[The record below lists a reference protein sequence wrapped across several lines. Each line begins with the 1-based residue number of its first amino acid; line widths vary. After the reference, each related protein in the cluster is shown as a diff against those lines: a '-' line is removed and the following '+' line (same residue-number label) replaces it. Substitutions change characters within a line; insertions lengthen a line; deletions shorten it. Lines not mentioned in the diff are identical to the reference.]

1 MIFERIKSEGL
12 AHLSY
17 FIGSE
22 DEALVIDPRRDCQ
35 AYFDLA
41 RRESMKIKYIF
52 ETHRNEDYV
61 IGSLELKNLTDAE
74 IYHGR
79 GVDFKYGN
87 YLDDGQEFNFGSM
100 KLTALHTPGHTDEST
115 SYTLVDLDTGQDPIM
130 VFTGD
135 TLFIGDVGR
144 TDLYGS
150 REASRLASNLYDSIF
165 HKILPLG
172 DEVILC
178 PAHGEGSICGGSIAK
193 RELSTL
199 GLEHIQNPILQK
211 IEKEEFVKYKV
222 EEQLEFPPYFKKME
236 QYNLQGPP
244 LLQRLP
250 TPEFL
255 SPEKFKEEIEK
266 GAVVVDT
273 RMPYSFGGV
282 HIKDTYSIWLGGVPS
297 FAGWVL
303 SYDKPILLVLEE
315 KEHLDTVVR
324 YLIRVGYDN
333 IAGILNDGIAAWYIK
348 ALPIDNF
355 NLISVHDLKS
365 KLDKGE
371 KIVILDVRD
380 KRKWD
385 KGHINGAKHIYV
397 GYLKDKLDEVP
408 KDRPV
413 IVYCGTSR
421 SANLAASILKKNGY
435 GKVYNVL
442 GGMTAW
448 KNAGYDVVK

>member
-1 MIFERIKSEGL
+1 
-12 AHLSY
+12 
-17 FIGSE
+17 
-22 DEALVIDPRRDCQ
+22 
-35 AYFDLA
+35 
-41 RRESMKIKYIF
+41 
-52 ETHRNEDYV
+52 
-61 IGSLELKNLTDAE
+61 
-74 IYHGR
+74 
-79 GVDFKYGN
+79 
-87 YLDDGQEFNFGSM
+87 
-100 KLTALHTPGHTDEST
+100 
-115 SYTLVDLDTGQDPIM
+115 M

-135 TLFIGDVGR
+135 TLFIGDVGK

-150 REASRLASNLYDSIF
+150 GETSRLASNLYDSIF
-165 HKILPLG
+165 NKILPLG
-172 DEVILC
+172 DKVILC
-178 PAHGEGSICGGSIAK
+178 PAHGEGSVCGGSIAK

-199 GLEHIQNPILQK
+199 GLERIQNPILQK

-222 EEQLEFPPYFKKME
+222 EEQLEFQPYFKKME

-244 LLQRLP
+244 ILQKLP

-255 SPEKFKEEIEK
+255 SPEKFKEEVEK
-266 GAVVVDT
+266 GAVVIDT

-297 FAGWVL
+297 FAGLVL
-303 SYDKPILLVLEE
+303 PYDKPILLVLEE
-315 KEHLDTVVR
+315 TEQLETAVR
-324 YLIRVGYDN
+324 YLIRLGYN
-333 IAGILNDGIAAWYIK
+333 NTAGILNSGIAAWYIK

-380 KRKWD
+380 KKKWD

-397 GYLKDKLDEVP
+397 GHLKDKLDEVP
-408 KDRPV
+408 KDWPV
-413 IVYCGTSR
+413 IVYCGTAR
-421 SANLAASILKKNGY
+421 SASLAASILKKNGY